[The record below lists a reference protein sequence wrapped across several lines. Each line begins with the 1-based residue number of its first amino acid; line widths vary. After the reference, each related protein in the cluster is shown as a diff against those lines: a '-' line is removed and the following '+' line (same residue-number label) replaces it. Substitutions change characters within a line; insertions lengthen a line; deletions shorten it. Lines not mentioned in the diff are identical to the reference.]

1 MAILEHDVKRVQML
15 IERGANPN
23 EDYHDESLLYIAV
36 KENNTEIVKM
46 LLDAGAKPRSGELL
60 LLLVDKQTNPELWNL
75 LTQEYK

>member
-1 MAILEHDVKRVQML
+1 MAILEHDVKRVRML

-23 EDYHDESLLYIAV
+23 ENYHNESLLYIAV
-36 KENNTEIVKM
+36 KKNNTEIVKI

-60 LLLVDKQTNPELWNL
+60 LLLVDKQTNPKLWNL